1 MHTYFRIL
9 INWATDLIVSFSCE
23 FISFTDVTSTL
34 NTVWIILPRNQTLQ
48 KDSHEYINP
57 LNNYLQSLQ
66 LGPFLESPGYKSTGN
81 QRSGGPSSL
90 FVLEG
95 RGKNAWYINYF
106 PCHLPVVQN
115 LDFCLTGRTTKEP
128 TKLNTDWLQA
138 KYLTS
143 GAIR

>member
-1 MHTYFRIL
+1 MPTYLRIL

-48 KDSHEYINP
+48 KNSHEYINT

-81 QRSGGPSSL
+81 LRSGSPSFLLVS
-90 FVLEG
+90 EG
-95 RGKNAWYINYF
+95 RGKKCLI
-106 PCHLPVVQN
+106 HLLSVSSAHSPESG
-115 LDFCLTGRTTKEP
+115 LLS
-128 TKLNTDWLQA
+128 DWLNNKRAHQA
-138 KYLTS
+138 MHWLVTS
-143 GAIR
+143 KISDFRCN